1 MEQTLGVVTETDG
14 GYQLAFERTF
24 RHPPAKVWR
33 ALTDPEQLR
42 QWFPAVV
49 DFDQTVGAKLTFQPT
64 DQQRARFG
72 LTDADA
78 AHGELI
84 AADPPKLLEYTWG
97 DERLRWELHH
107 TEDGGCRLEFTQLCP
122 DRDDAIV
129 QGAGWHVGFEQ
140 IEALLEGTALTDDP
154 FERATELATAYVQ
167 AHTP

>member
-24 RHPPAKVWR
+24 KHPPAKVWR
-33 ALTDPEQLR
+33 ALTDPGELR
-42 QWFPAVV
+42 NWFPAVV
-49 DFDQTVGAKLTFQPT
+49 DFDVTVGAKLTFAPT
-64 DQQRARFG
+64 DKQRAKFG

-78 AHGELI
+78 AQGELI

-97 DERLRWELHH
+97 EDRLRWQLHD
-107 TEDGGCRLEFTQLCP
+107 TADGGCRLEFTQTCP
-122 DRDDAIV
+122 ERDSAIV

-140 IEALLEGTALTDDP
+140 IEALLDGTTPAYDP
-154 FERATELATAYVQ
+154 FERATELAATYVQ